1 MLRDYD
7 LSMDN
12 SSQNYW
18 QCGRFQI
25 DLAQP
30 KIMGIVNLTPD
41 SFSDGGSYSTSLTL
55 ALKHAEQLLKDGA
68 DILDIGGE
76 SSRPGSDFVSP
87 QDEWKRIEPVLTELV
102 TWNVPLTVDTRRTWV
117 MRQLLEQQLVDGI
130 NDIQALE
137 DAGAVDLLAQQ
148 QNIGVCLMHMQGQP
162 ENMQHN
168 PEYQDVVTEVGQYLQ
183 QRVSVCNQAGIERS
197 RLTIDPGFGF
207 GKSLQHNIALM
218 QHFADWH
225 AAAGCPVLIGVS
237 RKTMIGLLT
246 DETEPRQRVVGSVV
260 AAVAAVARGAAIIR
274 VHDVRETRQGLQV
287 WAALGGSI

>member
-1 MLRDYD
+1 M
-7 LSMDN
+7 SMNN

-87 QDEWKRIEPVLTELV
+87 QDEWKRIEPVLRELV

-117 MRQLLEQQLVDGI
+117 MRQLLEQQLADGI

-183 QRVSVCNQAGIERS
+183 QRVSVCEQAGIERL

>member
-1 MLRDYD
+1 MN
-7 LSMDN
+7 N

-87 QDEWKRIEPVLTELV
+87 QDEWKRIELVLRELV

-117 MRQLLEQQLVDGI
+117 MRQLLEQQLADGI

-137 DAGAVDLLAQQ
+137 DTGAVDLLAQQ

-225 AAAGCPVLIGVS
+225 AAADCPVLIGVS

>member
-1 MLRDYD
+1 
-7 LSMDN
+7 MDN
-12 SSQNYW
+12 SGQNYW

-68 DILDIGGE
+68 DILDVGGE

-87 QDEWKRIEPVLTELV
+87 QDEWKRIEPVLRELV

-117 MRQLLEQQLVDGI
+117 MRQLLEQQLADGI

-183 QRVSVCNQAGIERS
+183 QRVSVCEQVGIERL

-246 DETEPRQRVVGSVV
+246 DETEPKQRVAGSVV

>member
-1 MLRDYD
+1 MN
-7 LSMDN
+7 N

-87 QDEWKRIEPVLTELV
+87 QDEWKRIEPVLRELV

-117 MRQLLEQQLVDGI
+117 MRQLLEQQLADGI

-137 DAGAVDLLAQQ
+137 DTGAVDLLAQQ

>member
-1 MLRDYD
+1 
-7 LSMDN
+7 MDN

>member
-1 MLRDYD
+1 
-7 LSMDN
+7 MDN
-12 SSQNYW
+12 SGQNYW

-87 QDEWKRIEPVLTELV
+87 QDEWKRIEPVLRELV

-117 MRQLLEQQLVDGI
+117 MHQLLEQQLADGI

-183 QRVSVCNQAGIERS
+183 QRVSVCEQAGIERS

-225 AAAGCPVLIGVS
+225 AAVGCPALIGVS

-287 WAALGGSI
+287 WAALGESI

>member
-1 MLRDYD
+1 
-7 LSMDN
+7 MDN

-87 QDEWKRIEPVLTELV
+87 QDEWKRIEPVLRELV

-117 MRQLLEQQLVDGI
+117 MRQLLEQQLADGI

-137 DAGAVDLLAQQ
+137 DTGAVDLLAQQ

-246 DETEPRQRVVGSVV
+246 DETEPRQRVAGSVV

>member
-1 MLRDYD
+1 MN
-7 LSMDN
+7 N

-87 QDEWKRIEPVLTELV
+87 QDEWKRIEPVLRELV

-117 MRQLLEQQLVDGI
+117 MRQLLEQQLADGI

-137 DAGAVDLLAQQ
+137 DTGAVDLLAQQ

-183 QRVSVCNQAGIERS
+183 QRVSVCEQAGIERS

>member
-1 MLRDYD
+1 
-7 LSMDN
+7 MDN
-12 SSQNYW
+12 SGQNYW

-87 QDEWKRIEPVLTELV
+87 QDEWKRIELVLRELV

-117 MRQLLEQQLVDGI
+117 MRQLLEQQLADGI

-137 DAGAVDLLAQQ
+137 DTGAVDLLAQQ

-183 QRVSVCNQAGIERS
+183 QRVSVCEQAGIERS

-260 AAVAAVARGAAIIR
+260 AAIAAVARGAAIIR

-287 WAALGGSI
+287 WVALGGSI

>member
-1 MLRDYD
+1 
-7 LSMDN
+7 MDN
-12 SSQNYW
+12 SGQNYW

-87 QDEWKRIEPVLTELV
+87 QDEWKRIELVLRELV

-117 MRQLLEQQLVDGI
+117 MRQLLEQQLADGI

-137 DAGAVDLLAQQ
+137 DTGAVDLLAQQ

-183 QRVSVCNQAGIERS
+183 QRVSVCEQAGIERS

-287 WAALGGSI
+287 WAVLGGSI

>member
-1 MLRDYD
+1 MN
-7 LSMDN
+7 N

-87 QDEWKRIEPVLTELV
+87 QDEWKRIEPVLRELV

-117 MRQLLEQQLVDGI
+117 MRQLLEQQLADGI

-183 QRVSVCNQAGIERS
+183 QRVSVCEQAGIERS